1 MVNSAYI
8 LIRSFVLLVLAVGWL
23 TLRRKGYV
31 IIRHRNKL
39 HRRLSEPRTHGDDGG
54 CPVVEDRV
62 KIIPR

>member
-1 MVNSAYI
+1 MTSAY
-8 LIRSFVLLVLAVGWL
+8 LVGPFVLLVLAVIWL
-23 TLRRKGYV
+23 ILRRKGYV

-54 CPVVEDRV
+54 CPVVEGRV